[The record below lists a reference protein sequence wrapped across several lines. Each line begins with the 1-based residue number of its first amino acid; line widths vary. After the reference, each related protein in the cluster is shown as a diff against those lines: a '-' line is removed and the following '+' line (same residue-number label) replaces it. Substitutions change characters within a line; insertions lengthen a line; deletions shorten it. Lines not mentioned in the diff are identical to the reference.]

1 MVSPKYPLQPLL
13 EHRAR
18 GVDAATAALGTSV
31 QRREQ
36 AEAAQRRAEADRR
49 TAEEAQAALRE
60 DERAR
65 LGRGELSVADLARA
79 GAWEVGAQ
87 AELGQ
92 LARVVDAAGAKASDL
107 RDAEAEARG
116 ALAQSMADRDVVAKD
131 RARFDE
137 RGKKAVLAAEEEA
150 AEEARRH
157 PGRAARS

>member
-18 GVDAATAALGTSV
+18 GVDDATASLGDSV

-36 AEAAQRRAEADRR
+36 AEAAQRRAEATRHS
-49 TAEEAQAALRE
+49 AKEQQASLRD
-60 DERAR
+60 DERKR
-65 LGRGELSVADLARA
+65 LGRGELSVADLARG

-87 AELGQ
+87 AALGV
-92 LARVVDAAGAKASDL
+92 LARAVDVAGTKAGDL
-107 RDAEAEARG
+107 RDTEAEARD
-116 ALAQSMADRDVVAKD
+116 ALARSMADRDVVVKD
-131 RARFDE
+131 RARFDAQ
-137 RGKKAVLAAEEEA
+137 GKKAALAAEEEA